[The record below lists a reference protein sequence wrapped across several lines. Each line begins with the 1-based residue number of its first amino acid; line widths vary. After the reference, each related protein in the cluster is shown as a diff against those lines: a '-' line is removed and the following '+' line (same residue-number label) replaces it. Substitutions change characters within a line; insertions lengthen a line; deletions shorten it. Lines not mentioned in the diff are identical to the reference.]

1 MNIKPLALLI
11 LSAVGIAIL
20 ALAPATSQAREYS
33 EWGGRDGREWRCDRG
48 RPCQPYSR
56 RYRHE
61 RGTTTITAPE
71 YGGHAIRGYVPPRS
85 VILNPPERG
94 YRNDRN
100 PR

>member
-1 MNIKPLALLI
+1 MNISRALLI
-11 LSAVGIAIL
+11 LSAVGFASL
-20 ALAPATSQAREYS
+20 LVAPATSPAREPPVC
-33 EWGGRDGREWRCDRG
+33 EGRDCREWRCDRG

-56 RYRHE
+56 RYRYE

-94 YRNDRN
+94 YRSDRN
-100 PR
+100 LR